1 MGPSGPSTR
10 VALATSAESCRLAR
24 GSVRQLLERAA
35 VDADTRDTAVLLA
48 TELASNAIEHGGAPA
63 LLDAVVRPDTIRI
76 AVADPS
82 PVLPAPRPV
91 PDDGYDDLYD
101 DLAERGRGLLLV
113 AALASRWGA
122 DPHPH
127 GKTVWCEIDRS

>member
-1 MGPSGPSTR
+1 MRLPGPSTR
-10 VALATSAESCRLAR
+10 VPLAPSAESCRLAR
-24 GSVRQLLERAA
+24 GTVRQLLDSAA

-63 LLDAVVRPDTIRI
+63 LLDAYVRADAIRI

-82 PVLPAPRPV
+82 PVLPAPAPAADAE
-91 PDDGYDDLYD
+91 PEQ
-101 DLAERGRGLLLV
+101 LAERGRGLLLV

-127 GKTVWCEIDRS
+127 GKTVWCEIDLA